1 MYSIFARVAFGTLS
15 AVAISAFSPVF
26 AEVDDDEVDLVVK
39 LGKPLVFGAEQH
51 VSSSKNAPPI
61 ARAAPV
67 TDVIVMPDH
76 LADVQQKLRDHPS
89 QRRAAQSV
97 CEAGWRIML
106 GQSNYYP
113 RLNATLSGGSKW
125 IDQTTRAD
133 EFGGS
138 NSPEYDG
145 KGLNATL
152 TLRQSIF
159 DWGRNRAVI
168 EGYRRKQMARTRW
181 CSLIG

>member
-76 LADVQQKLRDHPS
+76 LADVHQKPR
-89 QRRAAQSV
+89 
-97 CEAGWRIML
+97 
-106 GQSNYYP
+106 GQSFYP
-113 RLNATLSGGSKW
+113 SAFGRGG
-125 IDQTTRAD
+125 A
-133 EFGGS
+133 
-138 NSPEYDG
+138 
-145 KGLNATL
+145 
-152 TLRQSIF
+152 
-159 DWGRNRAVI
+159 
-168 EGYRRKQMARTRW
+168 
-181 CSLIG
+181 

>member
-76 LADVQQKLRDHPS
+76 LADVQEKLCDHPS
-89 QRRAAQSV
+89 QRLRRARRRAMEGV
-97 CEAGWRIML
+97 RPKGK
-106 GQSNYYP
+106 P
-113 RLNATLSGGSKW
+113 RAP
-125 IDQTTRAD
+125 IVPR
-133 EFGGS
+133 
-138 NSPEYDG
+138 
-145 KGLNATL
+145 
-152 TLRQSIF
+152 RQP
-159 DWGRNRAVI
+159 
-168 EGYRRKQMARTRW
+168 T
-181 CSLIG
+181 